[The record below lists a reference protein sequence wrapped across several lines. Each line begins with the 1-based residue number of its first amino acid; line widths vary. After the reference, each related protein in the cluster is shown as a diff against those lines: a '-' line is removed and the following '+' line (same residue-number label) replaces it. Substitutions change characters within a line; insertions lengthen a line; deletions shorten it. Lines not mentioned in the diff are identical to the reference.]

1 MTDAAIHSPIDRAAW
16 GQRVAAFRA
25 AFRRQIAVA
34 LSSADPATRAEMI
47 IFDQLLAEVSA
58 PIVAPSP
65 KALPVCRFLDKA
77 VRAGRLGEASHDE
90 LVAACGALALGLHW
104 RNKYPP
110 TTANAAL
117 IDGFGFC
124 DAIGPDGTQD
134 SDAVTLGLVLL
145 GPQVD
150 YPFHRHPAVELYY
163 VVSGVAQ
170 WAVDF
175 GDLTPRRPGE
185 FLIHRSGQPHAM
197 RSGGEALLAIS
208 AWRGDIGAR
217 SEIVDA

>member
-1 MTDAAIHSPIDRAAW
+1 MTDAAIHSPIDRVAW
-16 GQRVAAFRA
+16 EPRVAAFRA
-25 AFRRQIAVA
+25 AFRRRIAVA
-34 LSSADPATRAEMI
+34 LSSVDPVTRAEMM
-47 IFDQLLAEVSA
+47 IFDRLLADVSA
-58 PIVAPSP
+58 PVAAPSP
-65 KALPVCRFLDKA
+65 KPLPVCRFLDDA
-77 VRAGRLGEASHDE
+77 VRAGRMGEASHDE
-90 LVAACGALALGLHW
+90 LAAACGALAPGLHW

-110 TTANAAL
+110 TAANAAL

-163 VVSGVAQ
+163 VVSGVAR

-175 GDLTPRRPGE
+175 GNFALRQPGE
-185 FLIHRSGQPHAM
+185 FLIHRGGQPHAM
-197 RSGGEALLAIS
+197 RSGGKALLAIS
-208 AWRGDIGAR
+208 AWRGDIAAR
-217 SEIVDA
+217 SEIIDA